1 MLSTDSSHSIEG
13 SEMSSHTQVEPDAG
27 VTELS
32 LGDALIAAVQYHR
45 LGNLDEAE
53 IIYRRILDIEP
64 DQSDTLNF
72 LGILM
77 LHHGRVSEALEL
89 IRKSIAIAPQYGE
102 RYNNLGNVLLAA
114 ERIDEA
120 LAAYTQ
126 AIALAPEH
134 AAAYSNLGIIYRA
147 QGRFEEAA
155 QSYRRALEIDPD
167 HVEAHANYG
176 ILLYARGE
184 LKAALEHH
192 AKACALRPHD
202 RVAKKYLALIH
213 ATLGDLE
220 SAAAIYRKWIDDDPD
235 DPTPKHLLAA
245 VTGLDVPPRAHE
257 AYIESTFDIFADSFD
272 AKLAKLAYRA
282 PQLVTDAVGKAGG
295 PPAKRLTVLDAGCG
309 TGLCGPLLAPYAARM
324 EGVDLSA
331 RMLEQARARGVYDDV
346 TKEDLTV
353 FMLSRRD
360 AYDLIV
366 SADTLVYF
374 GELEPPIRAAAGALR
389 AGGRLIFT
397 VEFADAADAPLGYR
411 INPHGRYSH
420 TQEYVART
428 LADAGFVELDIA
440 SDVLRKEALEPVKG
454 LVVTAHKARVSAQ
467 ESIDA
472 R

>member
-1 MLSTDSSHSIEG
+1 MT
-13 SEMSSHTQVEPDAG
+13 SHTEVEPDAG

-45 LGNLDEAE
+45 LGNIEEAE
-53 IIYRRILDIEP
+53 ILYRRILDIAP
-64 DQSDTLNF
+64 DQPDALNF
-72 LGILM
+72 LAILM
-77 LHHGRVSEALEL
+77 LHRGRVSESLEL
-89 IRKSIAIAPQYGE
+89 MQKSIAIAPQHGE
-102 RYNNLGNVLLAA
+102 RHNNLGNVLLAA
-114 ERIDEA
+114 ERIDDA
-120 LAAYTQ
+120 VAAYRQ
-126 AIALAPEH
+126 AIALAPGH
-134 AAAYSNLGIIYRA
+134 AAAYNNLGIIYRA
-147 QGRFEEAA
+147 QGRHDEAEKA
-155 QSYRRALEIDPD
+155 YQRALEIDPH
-167 HVEAHANYG
+167 HVEAHTNYG
-176 ILLYARGE
+176 IFLYARGD
-184 LKAALEHH
+184 LKGALEHH
-192 AKACALRPHD
+192 AIACELRPHD
-202 RVAKKYLALIH
+202 RAAKKYLALIH
-213 ATLGDLE
+213 ATLGDFE
-220 SAAAIYRKWIDDDPD
+220 AAAAIYRKWIDDDPD

-245 VTGLDVPPRAHE
+245 VTGLDVPSRAAE
-257 AYIESTFDIFADSFD
+257 SYIESTFDIFADSFD

-282 PQLVTDAVGKAGG
+282 PQLVTDAVGKAGLA
-295 PPAKRLTVLDAGCG
+295 PEKRLTVLDAGCG

-346 TKEDLTV
+346 TKEDLTA
-353 FMLSRRD
+353 FMLGRRD

-389 AGGRLIFT
+389 AGGHLVFT
-397 VEFADAADAPLGYR
+397 VEFAEAADAPLGYR

-440 SDVLRKEALEPVKG
+440 TDVLRKEALEPVKG